1 MGHNTVDAITESN
14 NEKIMKQEPVEQ
26 IVVPVE
32 KRNEILDKLR
42 KAI

>member
-14 NEKIMKQEPVEQ
+14 NEKITKQEPVEQ